1 MVAITPESV
10 VRVVADLM
18 DVLEPREQSR
28 TVQLL
33 AARYLGD
40 RTQVCG
46 WCQTGYRT
54 PAEAAEC
61 ARTCRERAAAQRR
74 DQCPNGMPDG
84 WGHLGGPDCT
94 MAG

>member
-1 MVAITPESV
+1 MVAITPESIV
-10 VRVVADLM
+10 GVVADLM

-61 ARTCRERAAAQRR
+61 ARTCRERALSNKADAPRCPRPAAH
-74 DQCPNGMPDG
+74 MPAE
-84 WGHLGGPDCT
+84 H
-94 MAG
+94 AGTWPVT